1 MFVFAMVVAKRCI
14 LIFQLFLGALM
25 IDGLSEPSKL
35 LEKRGTVKIPAGLL
49 PVQKMPFKE
58 PLDILVFA
66 VWRHVNI
73 TSNKTYHSN
82 STRYLSAGAA
92 WAVSTSR
99 KGG

>member
-1 MFVFAMVVAKRCI
+1 MFVFAMVVTKRCI

-35 LEKRGTVKIPAGLL
+35 LEKRGTVKIP
-49 PVQKMPFKE
+49 VCSQSKMPFKE